1 MIIDKLENAHKYPQ
15 IPLDALKKAISGLEL
30 GRHELSDSIYINVEE
45 YTTKTEN
52 RFEIHKK
59 YADIQILLEGKERL
73 DYGYSKPAQYNEDR
87 DFAFFDTDVVSSIV
101 LDGTNFVML
110 FPEEAHRPQMAINSP
125 AKVKK
130 AVIKVKM

>member
-1 MIIDKLENAHKYPQ
+1 MITDKLENAHKYPQ
-15 IPLDALKKAISGLEL
+15 IPLDAFKKAISGLNI
-30 GRHELSDSIYINVEE
+30 GRYELSDNIYINVEE

-59 YADIQILLEGKERL
+59 YTDIQIILEGKERL
-73 DYGYSKPAQYNEDR
+73 DYGYSKPAQYNEER
-87 DFAFFDTDVVSSIV
+87 DIAFFDTDTVSSVV

-110 FPEEAHRPQMAINSP
+110 FPEEAHRPQMAINTPS
-125 AKVKK
+125 KVKK